1 MSSQPLDPAS
11 ISRPVPALLRYY
23 LIMAVLALPAFPIVA
38 LVSFFKYETLRYRFD
53 DEGVT
58 MSWGILFRREITLA
72 YRRIQDIH
80 VTRNIL
86 ERWMGLATVS
96 VQTASATSGPQMQ
109 IQGIH
114 EYGELR
120 DFLYMKMRGAR
131 GETHAPAS
139 TTARTG
145 AGDGDSLTLLKSIR
159 DEVVRLRRELTEG
172 HQP

>member
-1 MSSQPLDPAS
+1 MIEPAS
-11 ISRPVPALLRYY
+11 ISRPAPALLRYY
-23 LIMAVLALPAFPIVA
+23 MLMAVLALPAFPIVA

-86 ERWMGLATVS
+86 ERWMDLATVS
-96 VQTASATSGPQMQ
+96 VQTASAASGPQMQ

-131 GETHAPAS
+131 ADTHAAAS
-139 TTARTG
+139 AGSSTAG
-145 AGDGDSLTLLKSIR
+145 GESLALLESIR
-159 DEVVRLRRELTEG
+159 DEVVRLRHLLEDRTEG
-172 HQP
+172 RQS